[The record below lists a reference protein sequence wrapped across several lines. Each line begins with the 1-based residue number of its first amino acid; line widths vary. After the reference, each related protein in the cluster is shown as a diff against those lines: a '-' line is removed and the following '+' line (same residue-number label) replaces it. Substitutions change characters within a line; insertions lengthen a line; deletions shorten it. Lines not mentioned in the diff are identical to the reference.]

1 MSTPT
6 KCELKMEPSYLQQF
20 HVGRGLVFI
29 PDLIIDGIAT
39 AVVNPTQFDSKEEA
53 LAEANRIIDSYRNK
67 CTLEKPEAAKPPLP
81 SDANNK
87 AARASLVEKFK
98 AVEDFDSLSEDE
110 YGNFI
115 DSLSLE
121 EFIELAKMCDM
132 SDKTN

>member
-1 MSTPT
+1 MNTPT

-39 AVVNPTQFDSKEEA
+39 AVANPTQFDTKDEA
-53 LAEANRIIDSYRNK
+53 LTEAKRIIDSYRNK
-67 CTLEKPEAAKPPLP
+67 CTLENPAVDNANAP
-81 SDANNK
+81 SKDNDG

-98 AVEDFDSLSEDE
+98 AVKDFDSLSEDE
-110 YGNFI
+110 FGDFI

-121 EFIELAKMCDM
+121 EFIELASMHNT